1 MKMESD
7 EIKKLKQEIMELSIE
22 LAKMQ
27 DEIDE
32 LKKYKTLFLAEVSK
46 VTRLEQIIKIHN
58 IKF

>member
-1 MKMESD
+1 MESN

-27 DEIDE
+27 DKVDE
-32 LKKYKTLFLAEVSK
+32 LKKYKTLFLAEVGK
-46 VTRLEQIIKIHN
+46 VTRLEQLLKQHN